1 MKVAYSYLP
10 YTYTIN
16 IYKSIIKLCKMSEN
30 STIIKDNYLVFSN
43 ILLFSSLIS
52 YAEKPS

>member
-16 IYKSIIKLCKMSEN
+16 IYKSIIKLCKMSGN
-30 STIIKDNYLVFSN
+30 STTIKDNYLVFSN
-43 ILLFSSLIS
+43 ILLFSSLVS